1 MRISEIKG
9 KWIMMQ
15 AALIGFL
22 VSSVMTVHAEEETV
36 GAKGSGGLL
45 DYDIETGTISGT
57 DEVDM
62 TSAFTNIQ
70 DKGKILVSGITGLAA
85 IALLILFIIK
95 AVKLGNSGE
104 NPSER
109 SKAIS
114 SMIWLFIGIALLGG
128 ASVVTSL
135 FWGVLKG

>member
-1 MRISEIKG
+1 MRINEIKS
-9 KWIMMQ
+9 KWILMQ

-22 VSSVMTVHAEEETV
+22 ASTTLPIHAEEETG

>member
-1 MRISEIKG
+1 MSITDIKN

-22 VSSVMTVHAEEETV
+22 ASSTMNIHAEEET
-36 GAKGSGGLL
+36 GGTKGSGGLL

-109 SKAIS
+109 SKSIS